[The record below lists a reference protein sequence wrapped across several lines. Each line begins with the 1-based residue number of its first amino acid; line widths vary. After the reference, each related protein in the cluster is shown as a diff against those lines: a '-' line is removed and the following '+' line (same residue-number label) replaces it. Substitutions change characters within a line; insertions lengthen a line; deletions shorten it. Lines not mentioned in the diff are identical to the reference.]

1 MQKDSINMEPP
12 PNLEVEILSKLALM
26 PMEESQEI
34 AKLILEFRENY
45 YNSQKSSCNISFNES
60 IK

>member
-1 MQKDSINMEPP
+1 
-12 PNLEVEILSKLALM
+12 M

-45 YNSQKSSCNISFNES
+45 YNSQKKAAAIYHLMSPLNDPLRHYLKLPGPVYLI
-60 IK
+60 